1 MEIFFGTDGWRALLE
16 SEMNFESVAKVAQ
29 AFADYMNSEG
39 GTKVAIS
46 YDTRRYSPEFAELF
60 AEVLSGNGIEVLL
73 SDKVTPTPVLSFTT
87 LEQGCDAGVM
97 VTASHN
103 PPQYNGIKFKCSKGG
118 PFSLEQTRKV
128 EAFLGANPIRK
139 SAGHITVIDMLPA
152 YIARIEQLI
161 DFEAIRSSGISVLVD
176 SMGGAGMRLT
186 ESLLKKH
193 GCKVDTIFGESSN
206 DFCGRLA
213 EPIEK
218 NLGPLMEALKQGDWS
233 LGVATDG
240 DADRLGLCMDGG
252 RWLSAQKT
260 ILILVDY
267 LKRVRKLPGDIVK
280 TSSVTDLVRVDFE
293 SDRVKVFDVQ
303 VGFKYIA
310 DLMYERQIAFGGEE
324 SGGFGYGLH
333 IPERDGIFSSLLA
346 AEMLAVSGF
355 QRLSEYVE
363 ERTAVLGDVHHDRID
378 FHYDGADRL
387 SLLPRLCESIGGY
400 AEATADTALA
410 TEASQTADAVLTLT
424 PADATDVAQAMDAA
438 QALNPDTSE
447 EAQATLPSE
456 TADAKNILCGFQI
469 KELKTFRSSRGIV
482 NGVKMIFGGNC
493 RWLLMRASETENMI
507 RFYAE
512 GQTDTEVSSLLS
524 NGKTLLISLS
534 DKKETD

>member
-39 GTKVAIS
+39 GTKVAVS

-161 DFEAIRSSGISVLVD
+161 DFKAIRSSGISVLVD

-293 SDRVKVFDVQ
+293 SDRMSRWVSN
-303 VGFKYIA
+303 IS
-310 DLMYERQIAFGGEE
+310 QILCTKGRLPSEA
-324 SGGFGYGLH
+324 
-333 IPERDGIFSSLLA
+333 RK
-346 AEMLAVSGF
+346 AEVSATVCTYP
-355 QRLSEYVE
+355 RE
-363 ERTAVLGDVHHDRID
+363 TA
-378 FHYDGADRL
+378 YSPAC
-387 SLLPRLCESIGGY
+387 LLPRCLQCRGFSGFHNMLKKGLLCWETCI
-400 AEATADTALA
+400 T
-410 TEASQTADAVLTLT
+410 TE
-424 PADATDVAQAMDAA
+424 
-438 QALNPDTSE
+438 
-447 EAQATLPSE
+447 
-456 TADAKNILCGFQI
+456 
-469 KELKTFRSSRGIV
+469 
-482 NGVKMIFGGNC
+482 
-493 RWLLMRASETENMI
+493 
-507 RFYAE
+507 
-512 GQTDTEVSSLLS
+512 
-524 NGKTLLISLS
+524 
-534 DKKETD
+534 

>member
-16 SEMNFESVAKVAQ
+16 SEMNFENVAKVAQ

-139 SAGHITVIDMLPA
+139 SSGHITVIDMLPA

-193 GCKVDTIFGESSN
+193 GCKVDTIFGESSK

-355 QRLSEYVE
+355 RRLSEYIE
-363 ERTAVLGDVHHDRID
+363 ERTAVLGDVHYDRID

-400 AEATADTALA
+400 AEEAQATLLDTA
-410 TEASQTADAVLTLT
+410 EE
-424 PADATDVAQAMDAA
+424 A
-438 QALNPDTSE
+438 QALNPVETE
-447 EAQATLPSE
+447 GKPQTLNATQTTIPTE
-456 TADAKNILCGFQI
+456 TADVKNILCGFQI

-512 GQTDTEVSSLLS
+512 GQTEAEVSSLLS

-534 DKKETD
+534 DKKE